1 MSADPAR
8 DRVAIL
14 LGLRIGGA
22 VLVALGLYMWL
33 GGGIAGGYDF
43 GTILVVTGL
52 IGSLLLPALLVRRWR
67 TPR

>member
-1 MSADPAR
+1 MTAR

-22 VLVALGLYMWL
+22 ILLAVGLYALLGGAVEGGAGVGAVLAVLGASGAVLV
-33 GGGIAGGYDF
+33 
-43 GTILVVTGL
+43 
-52 IGSLLLPALLVRRWR
+52 PAILVRRWR